1 MIGKEY
7 TKDFEEMKTKY
18 GLLKLLKPADCLKD
32 RLAGYFYW
40 NDPQSLEQAIMIY
53 NKQKNKI
60 NLKEIENWSKKE
72 NNIEKYNIFIKKI
85 IL

>member
-1 MIGKEY
+1 
-7 TKDFEEMKTKY
+7 
-18 GLLKLLKPADCLKD
+18 
-32 RLAGYFYW
+32 
-40 NDPQSLEQAIMIY
+40 MIY